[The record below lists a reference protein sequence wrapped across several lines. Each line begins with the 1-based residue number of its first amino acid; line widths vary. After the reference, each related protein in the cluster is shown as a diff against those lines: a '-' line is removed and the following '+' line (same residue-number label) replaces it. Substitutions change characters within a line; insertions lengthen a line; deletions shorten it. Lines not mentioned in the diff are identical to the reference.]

1 MAAEFGL
8 SESFRLQ
15 DYAQF
20 PPEMLLAPNR
30 IHPSGSMCFPLSA
43 RRLFCPNYRNLTGTN
58 FSSLALTFWFAVSV
72 SCFFLQTWMGT
83 VRFVLQLSHL
93 ATCSYLEL
101 GSHHWPLATTHLW
114 IELLSYPYSSFVV
127 LVAFQWGFCAPYWF
141 AHVLVERGT
150 ICAMHVLDPFSGFH
164 PGLFA
169 VYPRWSGSV
178 ATRAKFCGNVHP
190 SQFGGRVNLEKGARC
205 LIEWFKQVAHIF

>member
-58 FSSLALTFWFAVSV
+58 FSS
-72 SCFFLQTWMGT
+72 
-83 VRFVLQLSHL
+83 
-93 ATCSYLEL
+93 TCSDILIRRLSFVFLSSNLNGNFQICLAAQSL
-101 GSHHWPLATTHLW
+101 GYMFRIWSLVPHHWPLATTHLW
-114 IELLSYPYSSFVV
+114 VELLSYPYSSFVV

-169 VYPRWSGSV
+169 VYPR
-178 ATRAKFCGNVHP
+178 
-190 SQFGGRVNLEKGARC
+190 
-205 LIEWFKQVAHIF
+205 